1 MVIVVALKLEEKKL
15 FGSVTCFFFLKHVQ
29 YDKSAGFLI
38 SFANKSKISSGCS
51 KIYLIFSTCH
61 IKI

>member
-15 FGSVTCFFFLKHVQ
+15 FGSVTCFFLKHVQ

-51 KIYLIFSTCH
+51 KIYLEFLLVVQKYI
-61 IKI
+61 